1 MSDLK
6 ICRICLRTG
15 AKVYKYDQYQLKSYY
30 EEVLA
35 LKVYEDDCLPRY
47 FCYECS
53 TILHKFHK
61 FKEKCYRGQKTL
73 KDLLWKGPIT
83 YESVYKID
91 KTNLE
96 SSLAVIHTT
105 DRVKTYTIDNSID
118 DETVYDEKQDSMDYD
133 VFIETDSNETN
144 RPATVFID
152 VKKECIN
159 FKNEFIKERSK
170 SISEKPNRR
179 LDPESWKVNILSEE
193 EAVREFRLRAE
204 DSKYLAAAFK
214 CQDCFKG
221 FSKEDMLKRHK
232 QLRHSEEL
240 GIFECKFCRMR
251 FKWECHR
258 RRHIRQH
265 YTKYECLRC
274 HLVCPLEST
283 AILHEEYHSGI
294 KKECVHCGQQF
305 RHASTYYT
313 HLRTHRSEFV
323 CAVCGAS
330 FVSQA
335 GLRQHQRLKH
345 TAQESPDDDD
355 EEEVN
360 TYCERCDMRFETRKA
375 YEGHLFHSAM
385 HANDIEDENESHESA
400 HKKVLGKKMQAKI
413 SKGLKRRKSEEYAII
428 AEGKRRRKLKR
439 KRRKPTTC
447 YQCGLQFESQS
458 ACLRH
463 HQAQHP
469 RTSFFPPHLRHICE
483 ICGASLAPG
492 SVSTHQ
498 NLHTRERVH
507 VCQQCD
513 KHFYSRVALKRHQLT
528 HTGEKP
534 FLCPQ
539 EQCGKRFTQSN
550 SMKLHYRTY
559 HLKHPYPKRSRPKKK
574 IEIIDN
580 IEIEDSSEESDDSL
594 PEPEIDNPLIEVTLE
609 PNLREVRPE
618 ELGQDAA
625 LVSTSLEMVHDPLP
639 ERHAADDTIH
649 YLTLSY
655 T

>member
-6 ICRICLRTG
+6 ICRICLRSG
-15 AKVYKYDQYQLKSYY
+15 VKVYKYDQYQLKSYY

-35 LKVYEDDCLPRY
+35 LKVFEEDPLPRY

-61 FKEKCYRGQKTL
+61 FKEKCYRGHKSL

-91 KTNLE
+91 KTNLG
-96 SSLAVIHTT
+96 SNLSVKCTT
-105 DRVKTYTIDNSID
+105 DRIKNYTIDNIID
-118 DETVYDEKQDSMDYD
+118 DEFDEKGDSLDFD
-133 VFIETDSNETN
+133 VFIEDSNEN
-144 RPATVFID
+144 RPTTVFID
-152 VKKECIN
+152 VKEECIN
-159 FKNEFIKERSK
+159 LKNEFKERSR

-179 LDPESWKVNILSEE
+179 LDPESWKINILSEE
-193 EAVREFRLRAE
+193 EAVKEFRLRCE
-204 DSKYLAAAFK
+204 DPKYLGAAFK
-214 CQDCFKG
+214 CKECYKG

-232 QLRHSEEL
+232 QLRHSQDL

-274 HLVCPLEST
+274 RLVCPLEST
-283 AILHEEYHSGI
+283 AILHEEYHSGV

-313 HLRTHRSEFV
+313 HMRTHRSEFV
-323 CAVCGAS
+323 CAACGAS
-330 FVSQA
+330 FVSPA
-335 GLRQHQRLKH
+335 GLRQHRRLKH
-345 TAQESPDDDD
+345 AAQESP
-355 EEEVN
+355 EEEEEEEE
-360 TYCERCDMRFETRKA
+360 TFCARCDMRFDSRKA

-385 HANDIEDENESHESA
+385 HAHDVEEGNESHDSA

-413 SKGLKRRKSEEYAII
+413 SKGLKRRKSEEFAII

-447 YQCGLQFESQS
+447 YQCGAQFESQS

-469 RTSFFPPHLRHICE
+469 RTSFHPPY
-483 ICGASLAPG
+483 
-492 SVSTHQ
+492 
-498 NLHTRERVH
+498 
-507 VCQQCD
+507 QCV
-513 KHFYSRVALKRHQLT
+513 YLQT

-539 EQCGKRFTQSN
+539 PACGKRFTQSN
-550 SMKLHYRTY
+550 SMKLHYRTS
-559 HLKHPYPKRSRPKKK
+559 HLHHPYPKRSRTKKK

-594 PEPEIDNPLIEVTLE
+594 PETDIVNPLIEVSLE
-609 PNLREVRPE
+609 QVSPSPGHVSPSPGQGSPSVRQVDV
-618 ELGQDAA
+618 ELCQETA
-625 LVSTSLEMVHDPLP
+625 LVSSSLELVHEPLP
-639 ERHAADDTIH
+639 ERHPADDTIH

-655 T
+655 FCVLFLIPFPFVLKTAITG